1 MDNNFLPLEGTP
13 IRVAILGYGLS
24 GRVFHSPFI
33 EADTSFEL
41 AAIITGD
48 DARRAQAAAEHRNAR
63 IYRSFEELESA
74 GESIDLIVVAGPPDS
89 HRELALKSLAI
100 GAAVIVDKPFISSTQ
115 DAQLLIDAAA
125 TAGRSL
131 LVFQNRR
138 WDGDFLT
145 VQSLIRSGRL
155 GDVFHFESNFEH
167 WAPQTSAGWKDQ
179 LPAFSAGG
187 VAWDLG
193 SHLVDQ
199 ALVLFGPATSVTSQ
213 LRTVRAGGGND
224 DHAEI
229 HLVHDSGVVSRL
241 LMSRLSHGQGPR
253 FRVLGTKGSFIS
265 FGLDPQENALEEGSL
280 PTDEGFGDVAPENY
294 GTLTEHTPEGAITT
308 RIPTETGDYAAFY
321 RGAAAAIRGQGP
333 EPVPSAEACEVVAVL
348 ELAAST
354 VNATPSN

>member
-1 MDNNFLPLEGTP
+1 MVKNSLPLEATP

-24 GRVFHSPFI
+24 GRVFHSFFI

-41 AAIITGD
+41 VAIVTGD
-48 DARRAQAAAEHRNAR
+48 DARRTQAAAEHGNAR
-63 IYRSFEELESA
+63 IYRSFEDLESA

-89 HRELALKSLAI
+89 HLELALKSLAI
-100 GAAVIVDKPFISSTQ
+100 GAAVVVDKPFLSSTEG
-115 DAQLLIDAAA
+115 AQLLIDAAEA
-125 TAGRSL
+125 AGRPL
-131 LVFQNRR
+131 MVFQNRR

-145 VQSLIRSGRL
+145 VRSLIRSGRL

-167 WAPQTSAGWKDQ
+167 WAPQTSSGWKDH
-179 LPAFSAGG
+179 LPASSAGG

-199 ALVLFGPATSVTSQ
+199 ALVLFGPATTVTSQ

-229 HLVHDSGVVSRL
+229 HLIHNSGVVSRL

-265 FGLDPQENALEEGSL
+265 FGLDPQENALEKGAL
-280 PTDEGFGDVAPENY
+280 PTEEGFGDVAAENF
-294 GTLTEHTPEGAITT
+294 GTLTEHTPEGTIET
-308 RIPTETGDYAAFY
+308 RITTETGDYAAFY
-321 RGAAAAIRGQGP
+321 RGAAAAIRGTGP
-333 EPVPSAEACEVVAVL
+333 EPVPSAEAREVVAVL
-348 ELAAST
+348 ELAT
-354 VNATPSN
+354 RTATSAPSE